1 MNHRQIEAGLAPAG
15 AATGGTVRL
24 TTAQA
29 LVRYLAAQRVAAE
42 PDGGRSDRS
51 DRSGDTAP
59 LFGGVFA
66 IFGHGNVAGLGEALY
81 HARELLPTYRAH
93 NEQAMAHSAIAY
105 AKAHFRRRMMAVTTS
120 IGPGATNLVTAAAL
134 AHVNRLPVL
143 LLPGD
148 GFVSRA
154 PDPVLQQLEDA
165 HDGGVSVNDALKAVS
180 RYFDRIVHP
189 AQLLTALPRALRVLT
204 DAAQCGP
211 VTLALPQDVQA
222 MAYDY
227 PAAFFAPRVVGFHAQ
242 APVEAELA
250 AAAGALRAA
259 RRPLLIAGGGVL
271 YSAGG
276 APALRAFAER
286 HGIPVAETQAGKS
299 TLAWDHPLN
308 AGALGVTG
316 APAANALAAEADCV
330 IAVGTRLQDFT
341 TGSNT
346 LFARAAVIGI
356 NANAFDALKHQ
367 ATAVASDARL
377 ALDALGARLEGWR
390 AEPGWTT
397 RAQTLAAGWRDAV
410 QTLTNTPPRAHA
422 LPYDADVIGAVQ
434 RSSAASAAGDIAVC
448 AAGTLP
454 AELHKL
460 WRAAVPGGYHVE
472 YGYSCMGYEIAG
484 GLGVKLARPEREVI
498 VFVGDGSYLMM
509 NSEIATS
516 VMLGAKLIV
525 VVLDNRGYGC
535 INRLQQAC
543 GGAPF
548 NNLLDDCLQ
557 GPAGAPAIDF
567 AAHARA
573 LGAHG
578 EHVADLAALDAALAR
593 ARAAERT
600 SVICIDTDPAR
611 TTDDGGWWW
620 EVAVPEVSPRAAVRE
635 ARANYEA
642 RLAARAGASGAGLP
656 AAGCTAEPHSPES
669 ST

>member
-1 MNHRQIEAGLAPAG
+1 MNGRIEETTMSARAADAGLAPAQPS
-15 AATGGTVRL
+15 TIRL
-24 TTAQA
+24 TAAQA
-29 LVRYLAAQRVAAE
+29 LVRYLAAQRVT
-42 PDGGRSDRS
+42 
-51 DRSGDTAP
+51 SGDGMSTEP

-81 HARELLPTYRAH
+81 QHRETLPTYRAH

-148 GFVSRA
+148 TFVSRA
-154 PDPVLQQLEDA
+154 PDPVLQQVEDF
-165 HDGGVSVNDALKAVS
+165 HDGGVSANDTLKPVS

-189 AQLLTALPRALRVLT
+189 AQLLSALPRAIRVLT
-204 DAAQCGP
+204 DAALAGP

-227 PAAFFAPRVVGFHAQ
+227 PSTFFEPQVVRFHA
-242 APVEAELA
+242 PTPGEDEIEA
-250 AAAGALRAA
+250 AADALRRAS
-259 RRPLLIAGGGVL
+259 RPVIVAGGGVL
-271 YSAGG
+271 YSRGG
-276 APALRAFAER
+276 ADALRAFAER
-286 HGIPVAETQAGKS
+286 HGVAVGETQAGKGA
-299 TLAWDHPLN
+299 LAWNHPLN
-308 AGALGVTG
+308 AGAIGVTG
-316 APAANALAAEADCV
+316 ASAANALASEADCV

-346 LFARAAVIGI
+346 LFAQANVIGI
-356 NANAFDALKHQ
+356 NANAFDALKHG
-367 ATAVASDARL
+367 ASTVLGDARTT
-377 ALDALGARLEGWR
+377 LDALTERLGRWQ
-390 AEPGWTT
+390 ASPAWTQ
-397 RAQTLAAGWRDAV
+397 RAQALCGAWRETVAARTQAA
-410 QTLTNTPPRAHA
+410 RAADA

-434 RSSAASAAGDIAVC
+434 RSGAASPETDIAVC

-460 WRAAVPGGYHVE
+460 WRAGRPGGYHVE

-484 GLGVKLARPEREVI
+484 GLGAKLARPDREVI

-557 GPAGAPAIDF
+557 GPLGAPAIDF
-567 AAHARA
+567 AAHARS
-573 LGAHG
+573 LGANA
-578 EHVADLAALDAALAR
+578 EHVADVAELEAALVR
-593 ARAAERT
+593 ARAADRT
-600 SVICIDTDPAR
+600 SVVVIDTDPAR

-620 EVAVPEVSPRAAVRE
+620 EVAVPEVSTREAVRAA
-635 ARANYEA
+635 RAAYEA
-642 RLAARAGASGAGLP
+642 RLAQRSGA
-656 AAGCTAEPHSPES
+656 AAENRGAERDGERDLG
-669 ST
+669 

>member
-1 MNHRQIEAGLAPAG
+1 MNVRIE
-15 AATGGTVRL
+15 GTTASTSTSTSTIRL
-24 TTAQA
+24 TAAQA
-29 LVRYLAAQRVAAE
+29 LVRYLAAQQVLAE
-42 PDGGRSDRS
+42 DGL
-51 DRSGDTAP
+51 TTVP

-81 HARELLPTYRAH
+81 EHRDALPTYRAH

-148 GFVSRA
+148 IFVSRA
-154 PDPVLQQLEDA
+154 PDPVLQQVEDF
-165 HDGGVSVNDALKAVS
+165 HDGGLSANDCLKPVS

-189 AQLLTALPRALRVLT
+189 AQLLNALPRAIRVLT
-204 DAAQCGP
+204 DAALAGP

-227 PAAFFAPRVVGFHAQ
+227 PRAFFEPRVVRMHA
-242 APVEAELA
+242 PTPSEDELNA
-250 AAAGALRAA
+250 ALDALRRAS
-259 RRPLLIAGGGVL
+259 RPVIVAGGGAL
-271 YSAGG
+271 YSPGG
-276 APALRAFAER
+276 AQALRRFAER
-286 HGIPVAETQAGKS
+286 HGIAVSETQAGKGA
-299 TLAWDHPLN
+299 LEWDHPLN
-308 AGALGVTG
+308 AGAIGVTG
-316 APAANALAAEADCV
+316 ASAANALAHEADCV
-330 IAVGTRLQDFT
+330 VAVGTRLQDFT

-346 LFARAAVIGI
+346 LFTQAHVVAI
-356 NANAFDALKHQ
+356 NANAFDALKHR
-367 ATAVASDARL
+367 ATTVVGDTCIT
-377 ALDALGARLEGWR
+377 LDALSERLGAWR
-390 AEPGWTT
+390 ASPAFTE
-397 RAQTLAAGWRDAV
+397 RARALSDAWRETV
-410 QTLTNTPPRAHA
+410 QSRTHAKASADA

-434 RSSAASAAGDIAVC
+434 RSSARSAHDDIAVC

-460 WRAAVPGGYHVE
+460 WRVARSGGYHVE

-484 GLGVKLARPEREVI
+484 GLGAKLARPEREVI

-557 GPAGAPAIDF
+557 GPLGAPKIDF
-567 AAHARA
+567 AAHARS
-573 LGAHG
+573 LGAMA
-578 EHVADLAALDAALAR
+578 EHAPDIASLEAALVR
-593 ARAAERT
+593 ARAADRT
-600 SVICIDTDPAR
+600 SVIVIDTDPAR

-620 EVAVPEVSPRAAVRE
+620 EVAVPEVSTRETVRT
-635 ARANYEA
+635 ARAGYEA
-642 RLAARAGASGAGLP
+642 RLAEREGTGGNQ
-656 AAGCTAEPHSPES
+656 GQ
-669 ST
+669 